1 MKNKVTNLL
10 MSNLLIVATLTS
22 LSSCKKDFSASPVSQ
37 SISTTN
43 LVSVTTPLGV
53 ALNGYANSTTDSV
66 YVLYGGDKTLFRD
79 EIPGSVLPASIQQYQ
94 TDNYQD
100 YSQINSFTLI
110 DIKGTVKSYLSVIR
124 FNERPVA
131 LEFSIEGSLL
141 KVLEQREK
149 ADLNNAGWHTGG
161 LFENRDGSNRDN
173 IDIATL
179 PVDINDYFVNNYSQ
193 DIITRAFKTKEDA
206 IVVLSK
212 NNGVFANI
220 FNRN

>member
-149 ADLNNAGWHTGG
+149 ADLNNAGWHT
-161 LFENRDGSNRDN
+161 
-173 IDIATL
+173 
-179 PVDINDYFVNNYSQ
+179 
-193 DIITRAFKTKEDA
+193 
-206 IVVLSK
+206 
-212 NNGVFANI
+212 
-220 FNRN
+220 